1 MKIKGIDVS
10 GYNGNINWSK
20 VAENGVEFAIL
31 KVIRKDLQPDKYFEA
46 NWTGATEAGV
56 PVQGVYNYSYAT
68 NAEKAQTDA
77 QRVIEVLGGRNVMVW
92 LDVEDKCQ
100 QNIGDKIVSIINEY
114 QKIIE
119 AAGCKFGVYTGLSFY
134 NSYIKPYLEHIDC
147 PFWVARYP
155 SSTPMMITADAP
167 EDKKPD
173 ILHELYG
180 WQYSSKGFV
189 AGVSGC
195 VDLNE
200 LYVAVDTVNVMPDP
214 ENTLH
219 KVGEEITVSSYY
231 KSSTAGIGDAII
243 KYASGTITRIK
254 AGTHNPY
261 CFSKNGVAVGWCNDG
276 DIRSTDSSVMST
288 DKKTTYTVRRGD
300 TLSKIAKENNVTVAQ
315 LQKDNGIKNP
325 NKIYVGQKILIQ

>member
-1 MKIKGIDVS
+1 M
-10 GYNGNINWSK
+10 NIRRS
-20 VAENGVEFAIL
+20 L
-31 KVIRKDLQPDKYFEA
+31 KPQ
-46 NWTGATEAGV
+46 GA
-56 PVQGVYNYSYAT
+56 
-68 NAEKAQTDA
+68 
-77 QRVIEVLGGRNVMVW
+77 
-92 LDVEDKCQ
+92 
-100 QNIGDKIVSIINEY
+100 
-114 QKIIE
+114 
-119 AAGCKFGVYTGLSFY
+119 KFGVYTGLSFY

-200 LYVAVDTVNVMPDP
+200 LYVAVDTVNVMPEP

-276 DIRSTDSSVMST
+276 DIRSTDAFVQSK

-300 TLSKIAKENNVTVAQ
+300 TLSKIAKENNVTVAK

>member
-77 QRVIEVLGGRNVMVW
+77 KRVIEVLAGRNVMVW
-92 LDVEDKCQ
+92 L
-100 QNIGDKIVSIINEY
+100 
-114 QKIIE
+114 
-119 AAGCKFGVYTGLSFY
+119 GVYTGLSFY

-200 LYVAVDTVNVMPDP
+200 LYVAVDTVNVMPEP

-276 DIRSTDSSVMST
+276 DIRSTDASVQSI

-300 TLSKIAKENNVTVAQ
+300 TLSKIAKENNVTVAK